1 MTRVHPN
8 TPEPWNGVICAP
20 YVKAPL
26 LMIMSPE
33 DEMRA
38 SKPAVARIAYDLVPE
53 PKEWMEIEGGHFGL
67 LYYPSKLFDKASSA
81 QCRFLRAH
89 LAGSR
94 KRGAR
99 GSYQRLTHRSR
110 RRRKLRG

>member
-1 MTRVHPN
+1 
-8 TPEPWNGVICAP
+8 
-20 YVKAPL
+20 
-26 LMIMSPE
+26 
-33 DEMRA
+33 MRA